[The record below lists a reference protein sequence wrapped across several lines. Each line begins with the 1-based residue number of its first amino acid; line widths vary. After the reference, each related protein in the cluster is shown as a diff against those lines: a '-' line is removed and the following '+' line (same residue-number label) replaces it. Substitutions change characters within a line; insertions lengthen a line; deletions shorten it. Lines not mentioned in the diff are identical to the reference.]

1 MKHNIFSTP
10 VWHIEGAPQQLVDD
24 LYKHTSIIK
33 ENIHLYQTSK
43 NVGDSNQGGYQTSQF
58 TWKDFHPAGIEYI
71 ENVVNNI
78 FSPKHTVS
86 IAGWWYNINPQGSWN
101 IPHNHV
107 GSNRIDYALV
117 FYVTDSDSL
126 LRFVTPHNSRK
137 NEHDYYTVNA
147 NKGDILIFPA
157 DLIHYVMPNQ
167 REEDRISISMNLQ
180 LC

>member
-1 MKHNIFSTP
+1 MDYKRNTP
-10 VWHIEGAPQQLVDD
+10 TISRRV
-24 LYKHTSIIK
+24 TSRGILFK
-33 ENIHLYQTSK
+33 EKYQGVK
-43 NVGDSNQGGYQTSQF
+43 ISNQGGYQTSQL

-167 REEDRISISMNLQ
+167 REEDERHYEAAMSEPQQKSEDLPF
-180 LC
+180 